1 MSKKMLSSHCQSV
14 CFCYFCNVKYS
25 HTICMK
31 IAYTRVSTYYKNLD
45 LQPTALRDVGCK
57 ERGDIPGEGVG
68 GEAVLGTGMQSAVT
82 PYW

>member
-1 MSKKMLSSHCQSV
+1 
-14 CFCYFCNVKYS
+14 
-25 HTICMK
+25 MK